1 MIKKTQLLI
10 TIIIST
16 ILLSSCASKK
26 KVNKEATK
34 KAIGD
39 VEIIIPCSGSKYE
52 TDKSYF
58 RATQSGTSTD
68 LSMSREKAVLAAKR
82 RLSSFI
88 NSKIKSVTD
97 RYAQDRQI
105 SDESEFSE
113 KFENLTREVVNQEL
127 FEVKKICEKIT
138 KKPDG
143 KYFTFISLEVKKEL
157 IYNGIENKISKDKK
171 LRQDYDK
178 KKFEEIFDKEMEKL
192 EQEKN

>member
-1 MIKKTQLLI
+1 MKKQIRLLI
-10 TIIIST
+10 TVIIT
-16 ILLSSCASKK
+16 AILFSACGSSKKASK
-26 KVNKEATK
+26 VATK

-52 TDKSYF
+52 TDKNFF

-68 LSMSREKAVLAAKR
+68 LSMSREKALLAAKR
-82 RLSSFI
+82 RLSGYI

-105 SDESEFSE
+105 GNDSEFSE

-127 FEVKKICEKIT
+127 LEVKKICEKVSQ
-138 KKPDG
+138 KPDG
-143 KYFTFISLEVKKEL
+143 KYYTFISIEVNKDI
-157 IYNGIENKISKDKK
+157 IYKGIDNKISKNKK

-178 KKFEEIFDKEMEKL
+178 AKFEEIFNKEMEKL
-192 EQEKN
+192 ENEQN